1 MKTGKV
7 APLPFRDPVREVRVE
22 VERAGQR
29 IDNFLILL
37 LKGLPRSRVYQML
50 RRGEVR
56 VNGRRIKQHYRL
68 CAGDLLRIPPSFGLG
83 RARPQTPSVSLLEHM
98 ETCVIYEDAGLLVV
112 NKPSGIAVHGG
123 SGRRHG
129 VIEALR
135 ASRPNQPH
143 LELVHRLDRDTSGA
157 LVVAK
162 KRSVLKQLH
171 ANFRDGRVDKRYL
184 ALLRGS
190 WRNGTK
196 TVRTPLKKNVVRSG
210 ERVVRADPAGKPA
223 QTKFLPLDRCSDA
236 TLCEAFPTTGRTHQI
251 RVHAVEIG
259 HHVAG
264 DPKYGNREFNRL
276 MRHRGLHRMFLHAS
290 QIGFSS
296 PATEAQIRIVAP
308 LDEHLLGV
316 LDNLGLR
323 TSF

>member
-1 MKTGKV
+1 MKTTKV
-7 APLPFRDPVREVRVE
+7 ASLPARDPVREIRVE
-22 VERAGQR
+22 ADRAGQR
-29 IDNFLILL
+29 IDNFLILH

-83 RARPQTPSVSLLEHM
+83 RPRPQAPPASLLEHL

-112 NKPSGIAVHGG
+112 NKPSGMAVHGG

-135 ASRPNQPH
+135 ASRPKQPH

-157 LVVAK
+157 LIVAK
-162 KRSVLKQLH
+162 KRSVLKHLH
-171 ANFRDGRVDKRYL
+171 AELRDGRMDKRYL

-190 WRNGTK
+190 WRNGMK
-196 TVRTPLKKNVVRSG
+196 VVRTPLKKNVVRSG
-210 ERVVRADPAGKPA
+210 ERVVRADPAGKSA
-223 QTKFLPLDRCSDA
+223 ETKFLRVDACSDA
-236 TLCEAFPTTGRTHQI
+236 SLCEAIPTTGRTHQI
-251 RVHAVEIG
+251 RVHAAEIG

-276 MRHRGLHRMFLHAS
+276 MRQRGLHRMFLHAS
-290 QIGFSS
+290 QIAFSS
-296 PATEAQIRIVAP
+296 LATERQIRIVAP
-308 LDEHLLGV
+308 LDEDLLG
-316 LDNLGLR
+316 LLENLGLR